1 MCFPRSQVL
10 PETDNVG
17 SLTHFLNISLL
28 VEGGIL
34 KDLGVY
40 SISVGA
46 FLVCFPAQVFL
57 QVSMNIE
64 SSFSDFISGGSVGH

>member
-1 MCFPRSQVL
+1 MCFTRNQVL

-17 SLTHFLNISLL
+17 SLTHFLNISLI
-28 VEGGIL
+28 VEGGML
-34 KDLGVY
+34 MDLGVY

-46 FLVCFPAQVFL
+46 FLVCFPVHIFL

-64 SSFSDFISGGSVGH
+64 SSFSDFISPRRVDH